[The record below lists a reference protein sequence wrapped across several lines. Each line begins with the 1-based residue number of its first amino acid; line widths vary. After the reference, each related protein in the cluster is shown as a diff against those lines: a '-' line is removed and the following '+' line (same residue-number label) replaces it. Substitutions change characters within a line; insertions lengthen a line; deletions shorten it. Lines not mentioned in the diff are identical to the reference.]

1 MATIAVSHHC
11 LYAGKDDDFQ
21 SDFIRNGDQRSSFW
35 LFSNFI
41 ISVGAN
47 ADSVM
52 TIKFWTMGS
61 LAGTSVGRLG
71 PANYSSRNGLSIF
84 SLPSIVFLMR

>member
-1 MATIAVSHHC
+1 M
-11 LYAGKDDDFQ
+11 
-21 SDFIRNGDQRSSFW
+21 
-35 LFSNFI
+35 LFSGFFQFI

-61 LAGTSVGRLG
+61 LAELPGLTPG
-71 PANYSSRNGLSIF
+71 PANYSSRNSPLYFFYG
-84 SLPSIVFLMR
+84 IVFLMR

>member
-1 MATIAVSHHC
+1 M
-11 LYAGKDDDFQ
+11 L
-21 SDFIRNGDQRSSFW
+21 SFW

-61 LAGTSVGRLG
+61 LAGTTWSDLVLPTIVVGL
-71 PANYSSRNGLSIF
+71 ALLFF
-84 SLPSIVFLMR
+84 STQYRVF